1 MRVAIYARVSTHRQ
15 AETQTIVQQ
24 LTRLQAHVEAQ
35 GWILEPEHCYRD
47 DGYSGAKL
55 DRPGLDSLRDRAAL
69 AEFDVVLI
77 TEPDRLAR
85 NYVHQM
91 VIIEEL
97 ETRGV
102 QVAFLERPMSHDPND
117 RLLLQ
122 IRGAV
127 AEYERTQIS
136 ERMRRGRQAKYR
148 SGTLLPWCRAPYGY
162 RGDPEHPRNPDGVR
176 LESAEAAIVAQ
187 MFAWYLEPGAS
198 LYSIAK
204 RLTDMAL
211 PTPGGK
217 SRWNATTVRGI
228 LKNLAYTGTT
238 YANRTRSVPA
248 KQRKSALS
256 PVGRGES
263 HTGRPREEWIPI
275 PVPEIVAQEV
285 FEQVQAK
292 LAQNQQG
299 AARNNKRHQYLLRA
313 LVSCGQCRLSATGR
327 AMPNPK
333 YTYYVCRGHTDA
345 LRAAQGERC
354 TARYIPAQQ
363 LDAVVWEDVCQVLT
377 HPQLI
382 AQAIERAHGGHW
394 LPQELQARCDM
405 LKQAVRQLEQQQE
418 RLLEAYLASVI
429 SLPELERKRQALQR
443 KQEALEAQRTQ
454 LEASVNQ
461 QLALTQITDSIEQF
475 CAQIRPM
482 LDHAT
487 FAQRRQLVEL
497 LIDRVIVTDAD
508 VEIRYVV
515 PTDPAGP
522 HVPFCHLR
530 KDYRGRAPGRSIT
543 AGGQGQG
550 LVPGIRPSRPSE
562 GTPGRGFPGR
572 PRD

>member
-1 MRVAIYARVSTHRQ
+1 MYARVSTHRQ
-15 AETQTIVQQ
+15 AQTQTIEQQ
-24 LTRLQAHVEAQ
+24 LQRLQIHVETQ
-35 GWILEPEHCYRD
+35 GWLVEPEHIYRD

-91 VIIEEL
+91 LIVEEL
-97 ETRGV
+97 ERRGIRIE
-102 QVAFLERPMSHDPND
+102 FLERPMSDEPND

-148 SGTLLPWCRAPYGY
+148 AGKLLPWSRPPYGY
-162 RGDPEHPRNPDGVR
+162 RVDPEQPRDPAGVR
-176 LESAEAAIVAQ
+176 LDEAEAAMVAQ

-204 RLTDMAL
+204 RLTELAL
-211 PTPGGK
+211 LTPTGK
-217 SRWNATTVRGI
+217 PRWNVATVRGI
-228 LKNLAYTGTT
+228 LKNSAYMGTA
-238 YANRTRSVPA
+238 YANRTRPTLA
-248 KQRKSALS
+248 KQRKSALL

-263 HTGRPREEWIPI
+263 HTWRPPEDWIPI
-275 PVPEIVAQEV
+275 TVPAIVEQAV

-299 AARNNKRHQYLLRA
+299 AARNNKQHQYLLRA
-313 LVSCGQCRLSATGR
+313 LVSCGKCRLSATGR
-327 AMPNPK
+327 TMVDPQYA
-333 YTYYVCRGHTDA
+333 YYVCRGHTDA

-354 TARYIPAQQ
+354 TSRYIPAPQ
-363 LDAVVWEDVCQVLT
+363 LDARVWEDLCQVVT

-382 AQAIERAHGGHW
+382 AHALERAHGGHW

-405 LKQAVRQLEQQQE
+405 FKQAAAQLARQQE
-418 RLLEAYLASVI
+418 RLLEAYLASII
-429 SLPELERKRQALQR
+429 SLPEFERKRQDLQR
-443 KQEALEAQRTQ
+443 KQESLETQQTQ

-461 QLALTQITDSIEQF
+461 QLELTQIANSIEQF
-475 CAQIRPM
+475 CAQIRPV
-482 LDHAT
+482 LENAT

-497 LIDRVIVTDAD
+497 LIDRVVVTNAD
-508 VEIRYVV
+508 VEIRYVI
-515 PTDPAGP
+515 PTNPDGP
-522 HVPFCHLR
+522 FVPFCHLR
-530 KDYRGRAPGRSIT
+530 KDYRDLLRVREGSLGQRSLPGDDAPGHSSLLD
-543 AGGQGQG
+543 AHGV
-550 LVPGIRPSRPSE
+550 LVLLS
-562 GTPGRGFPGR
+562 
-572 PRD
+572 